1 METDRNAAVSGLF
14 ALLFGKWTGRLLGER
29 VVEIAKPID
38 LSNSLLEVKE
48 FCERTFLVFEQL
60 SLWNLASAEAL
71 ETLVIDLVK
80 MLEGP
85 PTMDERLLEK
95 RLLILSIWIKKQTST
110 TVAEMFHSGLL

>member
-1 METDRNAAVSGLF
+1 M
-14 ALLFGKWTGRLLGER
+14 
-29 VVEIAKPID
+29 
-38 LSNSLLEVKE
+38 
-48 FCERTFLVFEQL
+48 
-60 SLWNLASAEAL
+60 WNLASAEAL
-71 ETLVIDLVK
+71 ETLVFDLVK